1 MSKRGLYAAV
11 LVVTACAGTAGCAT
25 SEEWSTWYNHRTHFA
40 SGDHMS
46 FSIRTPEGS
55 RGQVTR
61 TQVGLA
67 RDEGWW
73 GKPVTVEQTQ
83 ILDR

>member
-1 MSKRGLYAAV
+1 MGKKALHAAV
-11 LVVTACAGTAGCAT
+11 VLVAFAGVAGCAT
-25 SEEWSTWYNHRTHFA
+25 GEEWSTWYNHRTHFA

-46 FSIRTPEGS
+46 FSVRTPDTG

-61 TQVGLA
+61 TELALA
-67 RDEGWW
+67 REEGWW

>member
-1 MSKRGLYAAV
+1 MSKRWLSVA
-11 LVVTACAGTAGCAT
+11 LVVAGFASTGCAS

-46 FSIRTPEGS
+46 FSIRTPDSG

-61 TQVGLA
+61 THVAMA